1 MRAYPLPIIYLH
13 HIRKS
18 VAGMQR
24 EDLEII
30 DGQQRINALYEFSEG
45 GYRLFHPVNDDAQ
58 ARFPNF
64 LKSQPCPWG
73 GKDFHGLTQGLQSWF
88 LSTKLPIAQ
97 IISDDVNE
105 VRDLFVRL
113 QAGLPLDAQE
123 KRDAYPGE
131 FTEFILRLGGK
142 PQLPRF
148 PGHPFFQRVLGMKP
162 DQHRGKTRQL
172 AVQIAM
178 LFLTRHGNRPDY
190 FTDINSRTIDE
201 FYHTHIDL
209 DSATSESQ
217 RLFTILDKLD
227 SLLGTGKRPKLRGHD
242 AIHLVLLA
250 DSLWDD
256 YTRS

>member
-148 PGHPFFQRVLGMKP
+148 PGHPFFP
-162 DQHRGKTRQL
+162 
-172 AVQIAM
+172 ACA
-178 LFLTRHGNRPDY
+178 GN
-190 FTDINSRTIDE
+190 E
-201 FYHTHIDL
+201 
-209 DSATSESQ
+209 
-217 RLFTILDKLD
+217 
-227 SLLGTGKRPKLRGHD
+227 TGPAPR
-242 AIHLVLLA
+242 
-250 DSLWDD
+250 
-256 YTRS
+256 